1 MRSYFFGVFSP
12 VTVPFYTLAFKTVL
26 LHRQSLRHF
35 ATLQMNYLFVY
46 PYATITVVQYIRR
59 TLLVEFQEVLG
70 FLAIFRLVQCLTS
83 ESALPLINK

>member
-1 MRSYFFGVFSP
+1 
-12 VTVPFYTLAFKTVL
+12 
-26 LHRQSLRHF
+26 
-35 ATLQMNYLFVY
+35 MNYLFVY
-46 PYATITVVQYIRR
+46 PYATITVVQYIQR